1 MKNKNLYI
9 FTSAGP
15 MATKLDGM
23 MAYDEVST
31 CNGHMAQ
38 ESLEE
43 QNRLISIST
52 RPIPIKLDK
61 VVYYGNEPPRTKSHD
76 TLITWSHVVSW
87 QMKNVISPIARV
99 LSVLNLTG
107 WWCMTWGFHSK
118 SYITLSK
125 KFLPFIYFFLPQ

>member
-1 MKNKNLYI
+1 MKNKNLHI

-31 CNGHMAQ
+31 CNGHMTQ

-43 QNRLISIST
+43 QNRLISISA

-61 VVYYGNEPPRTKSHD
+61 VVYYGTGLPRTKSHD
-76 TLITWSHVVSW
+76 TLITWSYVVSW
-87 QMKNVISPIARV
+87 QMKNFIFPIARV
-99 LSVLNLTG
+99 LSILNLTEWG
-107 WWCMTWGFHSK
+107 CMTWGFHSK
-118 SYITLSK
+118 NYITLSK
-125 KFLPFIYFFLPQ
+125 KLLPFIYFFLPQ

>member
-1 MKNKNLYI
+1 MIRSKNYKVKSPFNYVAMSGHVRNKNLYI
-9 FTSAGP
+9 STSAGP
-15 MATKLDGM
+15 MTTKLDGM

-31 CNGHMAQ
+31 CNGHMTQ

-76 TLITWSHVVSW
+76 TLIT
-87 QMKNVISPIARV
+87 
-99 LSVLNLTG
+99 
-107 WWCMTWGFHSK
+107 
-118 SYITLSK
+118 
-125 KFLPFIYFFLPQ
+125 